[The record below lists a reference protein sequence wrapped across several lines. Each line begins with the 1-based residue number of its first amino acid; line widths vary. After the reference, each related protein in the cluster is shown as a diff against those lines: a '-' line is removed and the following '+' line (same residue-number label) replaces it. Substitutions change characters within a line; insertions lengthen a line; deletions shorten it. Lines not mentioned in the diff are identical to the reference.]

1 MEFYQVEETNVL
13 RVVIRWIVDV
23 VVMICLAWFAIYSFG
38 TQVRIV
44 GQSMTPN
51 LRGDDVVLMD
61 RLSYD
66 FG

>member
-44 GQSMTPN
+44 G
-51 LRGDDVVLMD
+51 
-61 RLSYD
+61 
-66 FG
+66 